1 MITFY
6 TLFIIIGV
14 TTFLLLK
21 EIGIGKRFL
30 IAFLIVSILSIT
42 FTLLIVLVG
51 DKPSPETRTV
61 TLEELDGEGN

>member
-21 EIGIGKRFL
+21 EVGIE
-30 IAFLIVSILSIT
+30 AFDTMHEAAQKAV
-42 FTLLIVLVG
+42 
-51 DKPSPETRTV
+51 
-61 TLEELDGEGN
+61 ELAAK